1 MRYVLILSIV
11 LSLADKTIASPARA
25 GLLEIRGM
33 PAARSKPILRL
44 WERIAIQVTE
54 KPTQTKLIASA
65 PFLLGALIDPNI
77 IYTLPVVALA
87 SAAGQNLTMS
97 LREISASKL
106 RGKHIHYTKQ
116 HDGAKILCRGCVVAV
131 SWLCRGCVVGASPY
145 ESEVSVATT
154 DSEKSRVP
162 LDDIIGI
169 SMPDHPDLHKRVML
183 LSEADDHDF
192 LRLTGKVSRVY
203 DNGGYEIEVD
213 NKFDYDLNEFPIDKS
228 FTILVHI
235 SLLESEGGFTFI
247 EGKTSEHNEAIQ
259 LAASAQQADV
269 AQAEVELEHSVVVM
283 DGK

>member
-87 SAAGQNLTMS
+87 SAAGQHLTMS

-116 HDGAKILCRGCVVAV
+116 HDGAEI
-131 SWLCRGCVVGASPY
+131 LCRGCVVGASPY

-283 DGK
+283 EGK